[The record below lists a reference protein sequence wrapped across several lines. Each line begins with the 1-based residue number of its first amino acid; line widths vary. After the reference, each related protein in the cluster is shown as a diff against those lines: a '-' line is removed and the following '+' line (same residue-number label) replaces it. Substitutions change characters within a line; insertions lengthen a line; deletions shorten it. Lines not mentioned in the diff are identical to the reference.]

1 MKQIQILLI
10 AGLVFALAFSAWA
23 ATASTSPIHVNNRL
37 RLGYDDNVYQS
48 DGEEGRPDVQ
58 DSFRIIEELE
68 VLVNLNLE
76 RTYLGLRYRPSVIW
90 YSDREED
97 SSDFLHNLDANFI
110 HNFSPSVSLSL
121 ADTLQY
127 SQLPELQDENYVVRE
142 DDDNYMNN
150 AVATLSYKARPTT
163 RIDLSG
169 RHTMLRYSSDSP
181 AKDDNNYYS
190 VVGGLTIRQELASL
204 STVNADVRYKT
215 VVYDEAAE
223 ESNRDATSLFAG
235 LGLEQTFT
243 PQLIGTVRG
252 GMESRQYDDE
262 AYDDNNQPY
271 GELSLTFLPSPAT
284 RITGAGSYS
293 IYESDVAGY
302 MSQDRAY
309 FSLSV
314 AHDFTA
320 KLSFYLS
327 AAYSLNMY
335 DADYALDLGLEDGDE
350 KSLLASARLAYRVNR
365 INWVEAGWQFVK
377 LDSDIPGRVSYDR
390 NRFDVGWKIQLF

>member
-1 MKQIQILLI
+1 MKQIQTLI
-10 AGLVFALAFSAWA
+10 VAGVVSVMAASAWA
-23 ATASTSPIHVNNRL
+23 APASTSPIHVINRL

-48 DGEEGRPDVQ
+48 DGEAGRPAKQ
-58 DSFRIIEELE
+58 ESFRVIEELE

-90 YSDREED
+90 YADREED
-97 SSDFLHNLDANFI
+97 SSDFLHNLDLNFM
-110 HNFSPSVSLSL
+110 HNFSPSVSVSLSES
-121 ADTLQY
+121 LQY
-127 SQLPELQDENYVVRE
+127 SQLPELQDENFVVRE
-142 DDDNYMNN
+142 DDDNFLNN
-150 AVATLSYKARPTT
+150 MVATLSYKARPTT

-169 RHTMLRYSSDSP
+169 RHTMLRYSGDSP

-204 STVNADVRYKT
+204 TTANADLRYKT
-215 VVYDEAAE
+215 VVYDEARDNA
-223 ESNRDATSLFAG
+223 NRDATSLFAG
-235 LGLEQTFT
+235 LGLEQTLT
-243 PQLIGTVRG
+243 PQLIGSVRG
-252 GMESRQYDDE
+252 GVEARSYDDE

-271 GELSLTFLPSPAT
+271 AELSLTFLPTPAT
-284 RITGAGSYS
+284 RITGSGSYS
-293 IYESDVAGY
+293 IYESDVARY

-309 FSLSV
+309 LSLSA

-327 AAYSLNMY
+327 VAYSLNQY
-335 DADYALDLGLEDGDE
+335 EADYAMDAGLGDGEE

-365 INWVEAGWQFVK
+365 INWLEAGWQFVK